1 MHASVHI
8 VSSTPLAY
16 NTIPL
21 THPSHLNRLGPA
33 SSKSIFEYPS
43 ASSPSLNDPVLSL
56 LMTDKL
62 LLGAARE
69 IGGGGSL
76 ITVFPDDELPRPLSM
91 GCDSN
96 AGLLGV

>member
-1 MHASVHI
+1 
-8 VSSTPLAY
+8 
-16 NTIPL
+16 
-21 THPSHLNRLGPA
+21 
-33 SSKSIFEYPS
+33 
-43 ASSPSLNDPVLSL
+43 
-56 LMTDKL
+56 MTDKL